1 MHDTDTAIPAL
12 RDYLVTRYADL
23 KRTLA
28 RRLGSADLAGE
39 ALQDTWLRLESRDDI
54 EGVRDPFSYL
64 LRTAVNVAYDQQ
76 RSQSRLV
83 SADEIEELLNEQSD
97 PTPGPA
103 QTAEDRSELVAL
115 QAAMEQLPERRRRI
129 LMMVRW
135 EQLPQREVAIR
146 LGVSLRTVEQDLKKA
161 HDFCMARLQRQDS
174 SENGR
179 S

>member
-1 MHDTDTAIPAL
+1 MPVPETAIPAL

-23 KRTLA
+23 RRTLA
-28 RRLGSADLAGE
+28 RKLGCADLASE

-54 EGVRDPFSYL
+54 DGVRDPFSYL

-83 SADEIEELLNEQSD
+83 SSAEVEALLDEWTD
-97 PTPGPA
+97 PAPGPA
-103 QTAEDRSELVAL
+103 QTTEDRSELSAL
-115 QAAMEQLPERRRRI
+115 LAAMELLPERRRRI

-161 HDFCMARLQRQDS
+161 HDFCMARLQRADGS
-174 SENGR
+174 RKGPL
-179 S
+179 

>member
-1 MHDTDTAIPAL
+1 MPETAVPAL

-28 RRLGSADLAGE
+28 RRLGSTDLAGE

-54 EGVRDPFSYL
+54 DGVRDPFSYL

-83 SADEIEELLNEQSD
+83 SAAEIEDLLDEQAD

-103 QTAEDRSELVAL
+103 QTAEARSELAAL
-115 QAAMEQLPERRRRI
+115 AAAMALLPERRRRI
-129 LMMVRW
+129 LMLVRW
-135 EQLPQREVAIR
+135 EQLPQREVAAR

-161 HDFCMARLQRQDS
+161 HDFCMARMQRGGPA
-174 SENGR
+174 EKGHP
-179 S
+179 